1 MLPAMVHREK
11 VEGFEETLDSLAGAL
26 SRYVVAKHPRN
37 APDDEECAEVIKT
50 AEWWSLDLRRDGIAF
65 IPELPRVVMACGDEL
80 VVSFRDLQPF
90 LNATGKREVA
100 ALQAELA
107 KR

>member
-1 MLPAMVHREK
+1 MRWLGLLLLSTQPA
-11 VEGFEETLDSLAGAL
+11 
-26 SRYVVAKHPRN
+26 
-37 APDDEECAEVIKT
+37 T
-50 AEWWSLDLRRDGIAF
+50 AADTWSLDLRRDGIAF
-65 IPELPRVVMACGDEL
+65 TPDLPRIVMACGDEL